1 MRSIIQASTVVYFLA
16 LASCASAFVAP
27 SKSRFNTELYRTT
40 KDPPPLPPIT
50 EVSYGEES
58 RRYRRTVYTH
68 EDWVKFRSP
77 DRFWRNIRSMF
88 VSGVYKN
95 IGKEVTATVA
105 IATVIVI
112 WNSICSGY
120 TDFAGIKHDA
130 LIQDNLL
137 PLLSLPLTPF
147 TLSSP
152 ALGLLLGKCC

>member
-1 MRSIIQASTVVYFLA
+1 
-16 LASCASAFVAP
+16 
-27 SKSRFNTELYRTT
+27 
-40 KDPPPLPPIT
+40 
-50 EVSYGEES
+50 
-58 RRYRRTVYTH
+58 
-68 EDWVKFRSP
+68 
-77 DRFWRNIRSMF
+77 MF